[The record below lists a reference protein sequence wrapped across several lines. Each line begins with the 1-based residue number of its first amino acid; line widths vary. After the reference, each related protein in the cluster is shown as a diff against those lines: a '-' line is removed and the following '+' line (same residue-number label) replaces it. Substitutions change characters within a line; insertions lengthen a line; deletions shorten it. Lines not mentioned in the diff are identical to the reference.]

1 MPHQVA
7 VTVRAPVPPGAVEP
21 LKAVLRELADETRRP
36 KFLPFE
42 DMAVHFARFVV
53 LDEVTDLDGSTIAPS
68 VLFMADVDSPAG
80 RFLAE
85 LVDLAAEG
93 IDAVFSHCDGYPTMP
108 TAGERLAFVRQHMIR
123 ASTNYVNTVGLSIAQ
138 IRGEA
143 KLRDAI
149 EAFLD
154 RHAWEGKRASD
165 VRRAV
170 TEFVAGDP
178 TLTWALHR
186 PRRPSLLWRIKD
198 QAHFVGSALLLLA
211 ALPFAV
217 IALPFY
223 AIALRIHERSEKPST
238 PVPDRDHVE
247 QLASMEDIVVQN
259 QFSAVGFVK
268 PGPFRRRT
276 LELVL
281 WLLELSARHVY
292 NDGSLAG
299 IRTIHFARWV
309 FLDDKRRLI
318 FASNYD
324 GSLESYMD
332 DFIDKVAW
340 GLNAAFSNG
349 EGYPRTKWLVL
360 DGAKDE
366 RAFKNYLRD
375 HQIETQLWYSAHSEL
390 TAVNITRNSAIR
402 RGLRGEMSESE
413 AAEWAALL

>member
-7 VTVRAPVPPGAVEP
+7 VTVRAPVPPGSVEP

-123 ASTNYVNTVGLSIAQ
+123 ASTNYVNTVGLSIEQ

-149 EAFLD
+149 EDFLD
-154 RHAWEGKRASD
+154 RHAWEGKRAYD

-211 ALPFAV
+211 ALPFAI

-223 AIALRIHERSEKPST
+223 AIALRIHERREKPST
-238 PVPDRDHVE
+238 PAPNRDHVE
-247 QLASMEDIVVQN
+247 QLAAMEDIVVQN

-299 IRTIHFARWV
+299 IRPIHFARWV

-375 HQIETQLWYSAHSEL
+375 HQIETQLWYSAHAAL